1 MERAREDAATIQGL
15 QKDLEAL
22 IQVHRI
28 GGHGPPTLLE
38 DGAPPASVDHPKKAR
53 GSATHAIAPIEQR
66 GRLAV
71 APAARLRPS
80 QR

>member
-38 DGAPPASVDHPKKAR
+38 DGAPPASLDQRRSQAAPTGHP
-53 GSATHAIAPIEQR
+53 GAP
-66 GRLAV
+66 
-71 APAARLRPS
+71 PRPLEGWPWP
-80 QR
+80 